1 VSADIHGTVA
11 PGYERVRD
19 AFAANFAERGDT
31 GASVAVVAGGQPV
44 VHLWGGWADRARTQP
59 WQPDTLTNVWST
71 TKAMTALCALVL
83 IDRGELDPDAPVAR
97 YWPEFAAA
105 GKADIP
111 VRWVL
116 SHRAGLAALSQPV
129 TQDDLLDWAKMTG
142 LLAAQAPLWPP
153 GTISGYHSVTFGYLV
168 GEVVRRVTGQS
179 LGRFFA
185 TEVAGPLAADFHIGL
200 AEADLARCAQ
210 LHNLPAPA
218 PGEPAGRAARLGA
231 ADLSGYPALAAALGQ
246 PATRFRGND
255 RGWRMAEI
263 PAANGHGTALALATI
278 LGAAVD
284 GAGRLSS
291 GPPSSGPLS
300 SHPLSSHPLIGAGTL
315 AAARTGQG
323 RCTDLVL
330 GIPMDWGLGFA
341 LSGPEGHFG
350 PNPAAFGH
358 DGAGGSAVCADPEV
372 GFAFSYVMNGMA
384 WSLVDDQRK
393 MSLLDAVYAS
403 VR

>member
-1 VSADIHGTVA
+1 MIHGTVA

-31 GASVAVVAGGQPV
+31 GAGVAVVAGGQPV
-44 VHLWGGWADRARTQP
+44 VHLWGGWADRARTRP
-59 WQPDTLTNVWST
+59 WQPDTLTNVWSS

-111 VRWVL
+111 LRWVL
-116 SHRAGLAALSQPV
+116 GHRAGLAVLSQPV
-129 TQDDLLDWAKMTG
+129 TQDDLLDWAKMTSR
-142 LLAAQAPLWPP
+142 LAAQAPLWPP
-153 GTISGYHSVTFGYLV
+153 GMVSGYHSITFGYLV

-179 LGRFFA
+179 LGGFFA
-185 TEVAGPLAADFHIGL
+185 AEVAGPLGADFHIGL
-200 AEADLARCAQ
+200 AAADLPRCSQ
-210 LHNLPAPA
+210 LHNLPMPPA
-218 PGEPAGRAARLGA
+218 DEQAGRAARLGR
-231 ADLSGYPALAAALGQ
+231 ADLSGYPALAAALQ
-246 PATRFRGND
+246 LPPIRFRGND

-278 LGAAVD
+278 LGAAVH
-284 GAGRLSS
+284 GS
-291 GPPSSGPLS
+291 P
-300 SHPLSSHPLIGAGTL
+300 PLISPGTL

-323 RCTDLVL
+323 RGTDLVL
-330 GIPMDWGLGFA
+330 GVPLDWGLGFA
-341 LSGPEGHFG
+341 LSGPEGHYG

-358 DGAGGSAVCADPEV
+358 DGAGGSAVCADPEA

-384 WSLVDDQRK
+384 WSLVDDRRK
-393 MSLLDAVYAS
+393 MALLDAVYAS

>member
-1 VSADIHGTVA
+1 VSAGIHGTVA

-19 AFAANFAERGDT
+19 AFAANFAERGET

-44 VHLWGGWADRARTQP
+44 VHLWGGWADRARTQA
-59 WQPDTLTNVWST
+59 WQRDTLTNVWST

-129 TQDDLLDWAKMTG
+129 TQDDLLDWAKMTS

-153 GTISGYHSVTFGYLV
+153 GTVSGYHAVTFGYLV

-185 TEVAGPLAADFHIGL
+185 AEVAGPLGADFHIGL

-218 PGEPAGRAARLGA
+218 PGEPPGRAARLGA

-284 GAGRLSS
+284 GALGRLGS
-291 GPPSSGPLS
+291 GRPDAP
-300 SHPLSSHPLIGAGTL
+300 HPLISAGTL
-315 AAARTGQG
+315 VAARTGQG

-358 DGAGGSAVCADPEV
+358 DGAGGSAVCADPEA

-393 MSLLDAVYAS
+393 MTLLDAVYAS